1 MSDQDAKSLAV
12 AHEMIQAWNDQDWK
26 KVGEMFAPDGVLHSM
41 MLDPIEGREAV
52 ASRLSA
58 LGAGVT
64 WMNIEIDNVGVINGR
79 VYMERMDRFI
89 YNGSRGNVPVAG
101 VMTIN
106 EDGLIQLWRDYY
118 DRAQLL
124 REMGVE
130 DFSH

>member
-26 KVGEMFAPDGVLHSM
+26 KVGDMFAPDGVLHSM

-52 ASRLSA
+52 ASRISA

-64 WMNIEIDNVGVINGR
+64 WMNIEIENVGVINGR

-89 YNGSRGNVPVAG
+89 YNGNRGNVPVAG

-106 EDGLIQLWRDYY
+106 EEGQVQLWRDYY

>member
-1 MSDQDAKSLAV
+1 MSDQDEKSLAV
-12 AHEMIQAWNDQDWK
+12 AHEMIQAWNDQDWN
-26 KVGEMFAPDGVLHSM
+26 KVGSMFAPDGVLHSM

-52 ASRLSA
+52 SSRLSA
-58 LGAGVT
+58 LGAGVS

-89 YNGSRGNVPVAG
+89 YNGSRGDVPVAG
-101 VMTIN
+101 VMFIN
-106 EDGLIQLWRDYY
+106 EKGEVQLWRDYY

-124 REMGVE
+124 RGMGVE

>member
-1 MSDQDAKSLAV
+1 MSDQDQKSLAV
-12 AHEMIQAWNDQDWK
+12 AREMIQAWNDQDWN
-26 KVGEMFAPDGVLHSM
+26 KVGEMFAVDGVLHSM
-41 MLDPIEGREAV
+41 MLDPIEGRDAV
-52 ASRLSA
+52 AARIKA

-79 VYMERMDRFI
+79 VYMERMDRFT
-89 YNGSRGNVPVAG
+89 YNGKRGDVPVAG

-106 EDGLIQLWRDYY
+106 DDGLVQLWRDYY